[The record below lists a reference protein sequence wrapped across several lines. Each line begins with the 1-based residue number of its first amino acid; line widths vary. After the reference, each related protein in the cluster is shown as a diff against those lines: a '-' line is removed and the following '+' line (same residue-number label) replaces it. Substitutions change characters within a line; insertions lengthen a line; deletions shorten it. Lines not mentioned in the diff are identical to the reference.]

1 MDTRKDTHKTPSGK
15 ATDHLANERTFLA
28 WIRTAIAI
36 MAFGFVVVK
45 FSLFIRQ
52 LAYAFSDKAIPLPQ
66 HSYSGIIGVFLVSL
80 GGVISLLSFM
90 RYKKIERNLNEDV
103 FYPSSRLIILLT
115 LFILLGAVLLVW
127 YLLWSL

>member
-1 MDTRKDTHKTPSGK
+1 MDTGKDTHKTSGGK

-45 FSLFIRQ
+45 FSLFVRQ
-52 LAYAFSDKAIPLPQ
+52 LTYAFTDKVIALPD
-66 HSYSGIIGVFLVSL
+66 HGYSGIIGVFLVSL

-90 RYKKIERNLNEDV
+90 RYKKIERDLNDDV

-115 LFILLGAVLLVW
+115 LFIMIGAVLLVM
-127 YLLWSL
+127 YLLPNA